1 MLDLL
6 SGAVGT
12 IGVIAPFIL
21 ALAIIVFV
29 HEYGHY
35 IVGRWCGIGAEAF
48 SVGFGK
54 ELYGWTDKRGTR
66 WKLSLLPLGGYVKF
80 LGDAD
85 AASTVKDPESWSR
98 LSPDQRA
105 HSFHDASVG
114 RRALTVLAGPFANF
128 ILAIVIFGVM
138 ALAAGAPSDE
148 PVIGSI
154 AEDANPGFAEALR
167 EGDRVLS
174 IDGAPIADF
183 EAFARTLL
191 DSRGEPLAVTVE
203 RDGAP
208 LTVEAVFDPPAR
220 VDGVT
225 PGGPAD
231 QAGLARGDRIVAI
244 DGAPIAS
251 FRELQALVAAAEGEA
266 LDLTVA
272 RDGETFSATLAPEM
286 TRAPDPETGEPTT
299 RPLIGIQKSS
309 TEVLPVIESVG
320 PVGAL
325 SAGIE
330 RTWRILALSV
340 SGLWDVIRG
349 AQAADEVLG
358 GPIRIA
364 ELSGEAAADG
374 LSTFIGLIAVLSASI
389 GLINLFPIPVL
400 DGGHLVFYA
409 IEAAQGRP
417 LREKW
422 QEIGNR
428 IGLALVLALMI
439 FATVNDIARL

>member
-1 MLDLL
+1 MLDALAGL
-6 SGAVGT
+6 AGMV
-12 IGVIAPFIL
+12 GVIVPFIV
-21 ALAIIVFV
+21 ALAIIVAV

-48 SVGFGK
+48 SIGFGK

-66 WKLSLLPLGGYVKF
+66 WKISLLPLGGYVKF

-85 AASTVKDPESWSR
+85 AASTVKDEEAWRR
-98 LSPDQRA
+98 LNADQRA

-128 ILAIVIFGVM
+128 ILAAVVFGVM

-148 PVIGSI
+148 PVIGTV
-154 AEDANPGFAEALR
+154 AEDANPAFAEALR
-167 EGDRVLS
+167 AGDRVTAVN
-174 IDGAPIADF
+174 GAAVPDF
-183 EAFARTLL
+183 ETLSRSLL
-191 DSRGEPLAVTVE
+191 DSRG
-203 RDGAP
+203 AP
-208 LTVEAVFDPPAR
+208 LDITLERNGETLTVSTVYAPPAR
-220 VDGVT
+220 VDGVV

-231 QAGLARGDRIVAI
+231 EAGLAPGDRIVAI
-244 DGAPIAS
+244 DGAPVDTFAG
-251 FRELQALVAAAEGEA
+251 LQERVSAAGGEA
-266 LDLTVA
+266 LSLTVA
-272 RDGETFSATLAPEM
+272 RDGETFEATLTPRM
-286 TRAPDPETGEPTT
+286 TKAPDPETGAPTE

-320 PVGAL
+320 PVAAMGV
-325 SAGIE
+325 GVE
-330 RTWRILALSV
+330 RTWRVLVLSV
-340 SGLWDVIRG
+340 AGIWDVIRG

-364 ELSGEAAADG
+364 ELSGEAAAAG
-374 LSTFIGLIAVLSASI
+374 LSSFVGLVAILSASI
-389 GLINLFPIPVL
+389 GLINLFPVPIL

-409 IEAAQGRP
+409 IEAVRGRP

-428 IGLALVLALMI
+428 IGFGLVLALML